1 MLEILFF
8 PIVLMASLPGTAI
21 IPAAIFAGLY
31 IKKRNRISKFSRILM
46 ICVALVW
53 TIYGL
58 YETGMYFWMKTVIAP
73 IRVDLLLIVPI
84 LYLVTIA
91 GIITLIKT
99 NIERSPNQRD
109 GAGRK

>member
-8 PIVLMASLPGTAI
+8 PIVLMASLPGTAM
-21 IPAAIFAGLY
+21 IPAAIFVGLY
-31 IKKRNRISKFSRILM
+31 FKKRNGISKVSRILT

-84 LYLVTIA
+84 LYLVTIVGTIA
-91 GIITLIKT
+91 LIKSK
-99 NIERSPNQRD
+99 IKRS
-109 GAGRK
+109 A

>member
-31 IKKRNRISKFSRILM
+31 IKKRNRISKFGRILT
-46 ICVALVW
+46 ICVTFVW
-53 TIYGL
+53 TTYAV

-91 GIITLIKT
+91 GTIALIKT
-99 NIERSPNQRD
+99 KRETS
-109 GAGRK
+109 A

>member
-1 MLEILFF
+1 MLEILSF
-8 PIVLMASLPGTAI
+8 PIVLMASLPGAAM
-21 IPAAIFAGLY
+21 IPAVIFVDLY
-31 IKKRNRISKFSRILM
+31 IKKRNRISKFSRILT

-84 LYLVTIA
+84 PYLVTIVGTIA
-91 GIITLIKT
+91 LIKT
-99 NIERSPNQRD
+99 KMERS
-109 GAGRK
+109 A

>member
-1 MLEILFF
+1 MLEILSF
-8 PIVLMASLPGTAI
+8 PIVLMASLPGTTM
-21 IPAAIFAGLY
+21 IPAAIFVGLY
-31 IKKRNRISKFSRILM
+31 IKKRNRIFKFSRILT

-84 LYLVTIA
+84 LYLVTIVGTIA
-91 GIITLIKT
+91 LIKT
-99 NIERSPNQRD
+99 KMERS
-109 GAGRK
+109 A

>member
-1 MLEILFF
+1 M
-8 PIVLMASLPGTAI
+8 
-21 IPAAIFAGLY
+21 IPAAIFVGLY
-31 IKKRNRISKFSRILM
+31 FKKRNGISKVSRILT

-84 LYLVTIA
+84 LYLVTIVGTIA
-91 GIITLIKT
+91 LIKSK
-99 NIERSPNQRD
+99 IKRS
-109 GAGRK
+109 A